1 MEKIKEYV
9 KHTNLAPIIASNITL
24 EPIPLEF
31 RGQESV
37 NFIVTFD
44 EYLMYIKN
52 QYLYDKYLMS
62 SLLGFSDTLKKY
74 RRGIINKES
83 MTKAFLCDMSGAVA
97 SEIWY
102 SEKFSVVAT
111 SVTCEFVTAHEHEH
125 SNASEKGDIVKQNE
139 KILLNLLE
147 HRGYI
152 FNNDISDKNLALWN
166 YALALM
172 TAALKL

>member
-31 RGQESV
+31 RGQENV

-44 EYLMYIKN
+44 EYLAYIKN
-52 QYLYDKYLMS
+52 QYLYDRYLIS
-62 SLLGFSDTLKKY
+62 PILGFSDTIKKF
-74 RRGIINKES
+74 RRGTITKEH
-83 MTKAFLCDMSGAVA
+83 MIKAFLCDMSGAVA

-125 SNASEKGDIVKQNE
+125 RNVDVADNIVKQNE
-139 KILLNLLE
+139 NILLNILE

-152 FNNDISDKNLALWN
+152 FKNEISDKNLALWN
-166 YALALM
+166 YALKLMNDAL
-172 TAALKL
+172 AL